1 MTGLVAVRME
11 ARRAAARSD
20 GACRI
25 MELIVANDDDETFG
39 S

>member
-1 MTGLVAVRME
+1 MTGLAAVRRE

-20 GACRI
+20 EACRI
-25 MELIVANDDDETFG
+25 MELIVANDDETFG